1 MPKVAYLDAVLQC
14 VEGSVIECLDGEDVA
29 KCFPDIWVFATM
41 SKCGCEWRVWTDV
54 GVVSRTA
61 CRRSLQPNGYAPP

>member
-1 MPKVAYLDAVLQC
+1 MPKVAPLEAVLQR

-29 KCFPDIWVFATM
+29 NCFPDRWVFATT
-41 SKCGCEWRVWTDV
+41 SKCGCEWRVWR
-54 GVVSRTA
+54 GLGMVSRTA